1 MRKQLRSLI
10 PHRSLWMAM
19 VILTGVAQAC
29 RP

>member
-19 VILTGVAQAC
+19 VILTVVAQAC
-29 RP
+29 N

>member
-19 VILTGVAQAC
+19 VILTAAAQAC
-29 RP
+29 K

>member
-1 MRKQLRSLI
+1 MRKQLRWLI

-29 RP
+29 K

>member
-1 MRKQLRSLI
+1 MRKHLRSLI

-29 RP
+29 N

>member
-10 PHRSLWMAM
+10 PYRYLWMAM

-29 RP
+29 K